1 MNDGPV
7 TVHAFVD
14 ESARPP
20 QYLIAAAIVEPSRVR
35 LLRQS
40 MRALLMQGQREL
52 HFKKEKPIRRRAL
65 ADAVARLPVEVCVYS
80 RSCQRFDEP
89 ARQACFAQLVN
100 DLLARQAH
108 RLVIDSRC
116 EQDIH
121 DERTLRRLLGSEP
134 SASRLVYEHVD
145 STSESLLWI
154 ADIVAWCYGAGR
166 EWRKRIDPIVSTV
179 VDLSDDPGTAQSP

>member
-1 MNDGPV
+1 MNDGRV

-40 MRALLMQGQREL
+40 MRGLLMQGQREL

-80 RSCQRFDEP
+80 RSWQRHDEP
-89 ARQACFAQLVN
+89 ARQACMTQLVQ
-100 DLLARQAH
+100 DLLSRGAH
-108 RLVIDSRC
+108 RLVIDTRNVR
-116 EQDIH
+116 DAH
-121 DERTLRRLLGSEP
+121 DERTLRSALGPLPSE
-134 SASRLVYEHVD
+134 SRLVYEHVD

-154 ADIVAWCYGAGR
+154 ADIAAWCCGAGR
-166 EWRKRIDPIVSTV
+166 EWRKRIDPVVSGV
-179 VDLSDDPGTAQSP
+179 VDLG

>member
-1 MNDGPV
+1 MAGV

-20 QYLIAAAIVEPSRVR
+20 QYLIAAAVVEPAQVR

-40 MRALLMQGQREL
+40 MRALLMPGQREL
-52 HFKKEKPIRRRAL
+52 HFKKEKPLRRRAL
-65 ADAVARLPVEVCVYS
+65 ADAVARLPVEVCVYT
-80 RSCQRFDEP
+80 RSCRKLDES
-89 ARQACFAQLVN
+89 ARQVCVAQLAD

-108 RLVIDSRC
+108 RLVIDSRN

-121 DERTLRRLLGSEP
+121 DERTLRRLLGAHP
-134 SASRLVYEHVD
+134 SASLLVYEHVD

-154 ADIVAWCYGAGR
+154 ADIVAWCFGAGGD
-166 EWRKRIDPIVSTV
+166 WRKRIDPIVSTV
-179 VDLSDDPGTAQSP
+179 VDLG

>member
-1 MNDGPV
+1 M

-20 QYLIAAAIVEPSRVR
+20 QYLIAAAIVEPSQVR

-40 MRALLMQGQREL
+40 MRALLMPGQREL

-65 ADAVARLPVEVCVYS
+65 ADAVARLPVEMRVYLRRCRKLDESARQVCVT
-80 RSCQRFDEP
+80 
-89 ARQACFAQLVN
+89 QLAH
-100 DLLARQAH
+100 DLLTRRAH
-108 RLVIDSRC
+108 RLVIDSRN

-121 DERTLRRLLGSEP
+121 DERTLRRLLGSHP
-134 SASRLVYEHVD
+134 SASQLVYEHVD

-154 ADIVAWCYGAGR
+154 ADIVAWCFGAGQD
-166 EWRKRIDPIVSTV
+166 WRKRIDPIVSAV
-179 VDLSDDPGTAQSP
+179 VDLE

>member
-1 MNDGPV
+1 M
-7 TVHAFVD
+7 HAFVD
-14 ESARPP
+14 EPARPP
-20 QYLIAAAIVEPSRVR
+20 QYLIAAAIVEPSQVR

-65 ADAVARLPVEVCVYS
+65 ADAVARLPVEVCVYTCS
-80 RSCQRFDEP
+80 WHRHDEP
-89 ARQACFAQLVN
+89 ARQACMARLVQ

-108 RLVIDSRC
+108 RLTRNVRDA
-116 EQDIH
+116 H
-121 DERTLRRLLGSEP
+121 DERTLRSALGPHP
-134 SASRLVYEHVD
+134 SASLLVYEHVD

-154 ADIVAWCYGAGR
+154 ADIAAWCFGAGR

-179 VDLSDDPGTAQSP
+179 VDLG

>member
-1 MNDGPV
+1 MNDGAM

-40 MRALLMQGQREL
+40 MRGLLMQGQREL
-52 HFKKEKPIRRRAL
+52 HFKKEKPIRRRSL

-80 RSCQRFDEP
+80 RSWQRHDEP
-89 ARQACFAQLVN
+89 ARQACMAQLVQ
-100 DLLARQAH
+100 DLLGRQAH
-108 RLVIDSRC
+108 RLVIDTRNAR
-116 EQDIH
+116 DAH
-121 DERTLRRLLGSEP
+121 DERPLRVDLCTHQ
-134 SASRLVYEHVD
+134 SASQLVYEHVD

-154 ADIVAWCYGAGR
+154 ADIVAWCFGAGR

-179 VDLSDDPGTAQSP
+179 VDLG

>member
-1 MNDGPV
+1 M

-20 QYLIAAAIVEPSRVR
+20 HYLIAAAIVEPAQVR

-40 MRALLMQGQREL
+40 MRALLMRGQREL

-65 ADAVARLPVEVCVYS
+65 ADAVSRLPVEVSVYS
-80 RSCQRFDEP
+80 HSCRKLDEV
-89 ARQACFAQLVN
+89 ARQVCIGQLVN

-108 RLVIDSRC
+108 RLVIDSRN
-116 EQDIH
+116 EQDIY
-121 DERTLRRLLGSEP
+121 DERTLRRLLGAHP

-145 STSESLLWI
+145 STNESLLWI
-154 ADIVAWCYGAGR
+154 ADIVAWCFGAGR
-166 EWRKRIDPIVSTV
+166 EWRKRIDPIIGTV
-179 VDLSDDPGTAQSP
+179 VDLE